1 MKPDGCETNYD
12 CERPMVCC
20 DLIVARVCC
29 SSGLGLGPQQQ
40 GQRTAWGPPPSPP
53 CSPPGDDE
61 AEEAGAAEAAPTFGR
76 CNGNG
81 YTVRTNLHSGVSAE
95 PEPKPVLLVILL
107 VILLVTTGK
116 NRYYW

>member
-1 MKPDGCETNYD
+1 MPRGGAGVSGHPKTGIRTEGDLGVHVRNRSRGVCET
-12 CERPMVCC
+12 
-20 DLIVARVCC
+20 A
-29 SSGLGLGPQQQ
+29 
-40 GQRTAWGPPPSPP
+40 
-53 CSPPGDDE
+53 
-61 AEEAGAAEAAPTFGR
+61 GR

-107 VILLVTTGK
+107 VMLLVTTGK